1 MRSEDLPMSVTST
14 VGVIEDTLQAA
25 TALEPT
31 RLRLLAALAAPDSAA
46 GLARRFH
53 EPRQQI
59 NYHLR
64 RLESAG
70 LITLVEERP
79 QRGFVERIMQATAS
93 AYVVSPATLGE
104 LAADLRDVG
113 DRFSAGY
120 LLALAGR
127 VIRDVASLVQR
138 ATAAGKRLATFSL
151 ETQVRFASP
160 AAQHAFADELTR
172 AVAALVAKY
181 HDGVVSDGRS
191 FRFVIGGYPVTPPAT
206 TSTTAVSPSARSRA
220 THPAPVR
227 P

>member
-1 MRSEDLPMSVTST
+1 MGVRTMSASGA
-14 VGVIEDTLQAA
+14 VGVIEDTAQAA

-31 RLRLLAALAAPDSAA
+31 RLRLLAALATPDSAA
-46 GLARRFH
+46 GLARRFR

-79 QRGFVERIMQATAS
+79 QRGFVERVMQATAH
-93 AYVVSPATLGE
+93 AYVLSPAALGE

-120 LLALAGR
+120 LLALGAR
-127 VIRDVASLVQR
+127 IIRDVGSLVQR
-138 ATAAGKRLATFSL
+138 ATLAGKRLATFSL
-151 ETQVRFASP
+151 ETQVRFANP
-160 AAQHAFADELTR
+160 AAQHAFVDELTG
-172 AVAALVAKY
+172 AVAALVQKY
-181 HDGVVSDGRS
+181 HDGAAPDGRT
-191 FRFVIGGYPVTPPAT
+191 FRFVIAGYPQAPGGQAVTSAP
-206 TSTTAVSPSARSRA
+206 SPSGQSRA
-220 THPAPVR
+220 THPPTAP

>member
-1 MRSEDLPMSVTST
+1 MSVATT
-14 VGVIEDTLQAA
+14 VGVIEDMEQAA

-46 GLARRFH
+46 GLARRFN

-70 LITLVEERP
+70 LIMLIEERP
-79 QRGFVERIMQATAS
+79 QRGFVERIMQATAA
-93 AYVVSPATLGE
+93 AYVISPAALGE

-120 LLALAGR
+120 LLALAAR

-151 ETQVRFASP
+151 ETRVRFASP
-160 AAQHAFADELTR
+160 AEQHAFVDELTS
-172 AVAALVAKY
+172 AVASLVAKY
-181 HDGVVSDGRS
+181 HDGGATDGRS
-191 FRFVIGGYPVTPPAT
+191 FRFVIGGYPDTPRAA
-206 TSTTAVSPSARSRA
+206 TSTAAASPSARSRA
-220 THPAPVR
+220 IHPAPVR

>member
-1 MRSEDLPMSVTST
+1 MSAAST
-14 VGVIEDTLQAA
+14 VGVIEDTEQAA

-46 GLARRFH
+46 GLARRFR

-79 QRGFVERIMQATAS
+79 QRGFVERVMQATAD
-93 AYVVSPATLGE
+93 AYVVSPAALGE

-120 LLALAGR
+120 VLALAGR
-127 VIRDVASLVQR
+127 IIRDVASLVQR
-138 ATAAGKRLATFSL
+138 ATVAAKRLATFSL

-160 AAQHAFADELTR
+160 ADQHAFVDELTR
-172 AVAALVAKY
+172 AVAALVQKY
-181 HDGVVSDGRS
+181 HDGTTPEGRS
-191 FRFVIGGYPVTPPAT
+191 FRFVIAGYPHGPGAPA
-206 TSTTAVSPSARSRA
+206 STTAPSPSGQSRA
-220 THPAPVR
+220 TDPPITE